1 MSAVQ
6 AIAWI
11 LLFVLGV
18 AVGCV
23 VLHLFFYMASSG
35 WHSGKWRVLA
45 QYDPSNTINGKRK
58 DQA

>member
-35 WHSGKWRVLA
+35 WHSGKWRVIA
-45 QYDPSNTINGKRK
+45 QYDPSTRAGKRK
-58 DQA
+58 DDA